1 MSWQS
6 SARFLVP
13 YHLAPPLK
21 KAGLF
26 HECMPSNFLLLLNGL
41 KAAPVHGPAGPK
53 KGIGETKNRK
63 AFLALKSMSL
73 KFLSDEGGATA
84 IEYGLIA
91 ALISVVFRWSAFVG
105 SGSPLLPIDSQED
118 GDDRLSARATRRNW
132 WPSKT
137 QKSTALAWL

>member
-1 MSWQS
+1 MVP
-6 SARFLVP
+6 LVQ
-13 YHLAPPLK
+13 
-21 KAGLF
+21 
-26 HECMPSNFLLLLNGL
+26 
-41 KAAPVHGPAGPK
+41 

-84 IEYGLIA
+84 IDYGLIA

-137 QKSTALAWL
+137 EKSTALAWL